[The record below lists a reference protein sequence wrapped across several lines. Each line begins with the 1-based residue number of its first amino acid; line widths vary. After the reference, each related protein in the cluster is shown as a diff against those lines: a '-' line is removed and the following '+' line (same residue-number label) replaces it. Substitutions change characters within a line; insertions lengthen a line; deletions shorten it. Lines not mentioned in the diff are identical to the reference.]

1 MRSWPLLASLLLLA
15 ACGGRG
21 CGDAELVPPVGELA
35 PTLRYEKPPA
45 DSPGTLLELGP
56 HLWEATY
63 KKQGDAAGIHAGKVT
78 VSRLVWAEL
87 DYYDFQEFG
96 EEALRFEERR
106 VGPSLYRRT
115 SGDTR
120 FGQFPGL
127 PGATLILQRSLG
139 AWRAVISPY
148 GDHVAYLRGEDTT
161 IDGRSVRVYSL
172 GLAPQV
178 APSSESS
185 LSLEAA
191 ANLAGLAVTPVDLSG
206 LLYIDVET
214 GNRLL
219 AEIQGSFVPRRT
231 VGNTDPSDAV
241 QFTYRESRS
250 VSQLAATILPPAAAQ
265 VRPSK
270 ASGLAFPRRP
280 KTRPTRGAP

>member
-1 MRSWPLLASLLLLA
+1 MRPWPLVASLVFLV

-21 CGDAELVPPVGELA
+21 CGDVELTPPALDAG

-45 DSPGTLLELGP
+45 DSPGTLLSLGP
-56 HLWEATY
+56 HLWEATF
-63 KKQGDAAGIHAGKVT
+63 KKAGDASGIHASKVAI
-78 VSRLVWAEL
+78 SRLVWAEL
-87 DYYDFQEFG
+87 DYYEFQEFG
-96 EEALRFEERR
+96 EEDLRFEERR
-106 VGPSLYRRT
+106 VGPSVYRRT
-115 SGDTR
+115 AGDTR
-120 FGQFPGL
+120 FGQFTGMPGD
-127 PGATLILQRSLG
+127 TLILQRSLS

-178 APSSESS
+178 APSSDGP

-191 ANLAGLAVTPVDLSG
+191 ANLAGLAVTPVELSG
-206 LLYIDVET
+206 LIYVDVAT

-219 AEIQGSFVPRRT
+219 AEVQGSFVPRRT
-231 VGNTDPSDAV
+231 LGNVDPSDAV

-250 VSQLAATILPPAAAQ
+250 SSQLAATILAPSGDQ
-265 VRPSK
+265 VRAPR
-270 ASGLAFPRRP
+270 ASGRRLPRRA
-280 KTRPTRGAP
+280 KTRPTPGAP

>member
-1 MRSWPLLASLLLLA
+1 MRSWALLASLLLLA

-21 CGDAELVPPVGELA
+21 CGDPELIPSVGEVGPALS
-35 PTLRYEKPPA
+35 YEQPPA

-56 HLWEATY
+56 HLWEATF
-63 KKQGDAAGIHAGKVT
+63 KKQGDAAGIHAGKVA

-87 DYYDFQEFG
+87 DYYEFQEFG
-96 EEALRFEERR
+96 EEDLLFEERR

-120 FGQFPGL
+120 FGEFPGL
-127 PGATLILQRSLG
+127 PGETLILQRSLG

-172 GLAPQV
+172 GLTPQV
-178 APSSESS
+178 APTSDGA

-191 ANLAGLAVTPVDLSG
+191 ANLAGLAITPVELSG
-206 LLYIDVET
+206 SLYVDVET

-219 AEIQGSFVPRRT
+219 AEVEGSFVPRRI
-231 VGNTDPSDAV
+231 VGNTDPSDAIH
-241 QFTYRESRS
+241 FTYRESRS
-250 VSQLAATILPPAAAQ
+250 ASQLAATILAPPAEQ
-265 VRPSK
+265 VRSSD
-270 ASGLAFPRRP
+270 ASRKGLPRRA
-280 KTRPTRGAP
+280 KTRPTPGAP